1 MKFQMS
7 VGDPS
12 GDGHSQ
18 CDYFIIETNA
28 DNMDAVNSAYQKAVK
43 KTKLDLLESVC
54 ESYEDYTVSKDDAET
69 LAKHG
74 IDIKDYCFDLEFMKE
89 GDDYAPAIELWPKL
103 VCDFIRLG
111 NPALTFEILEEDSFP
126 RFDGGGYGLFL

>member
-1 MKFQMS
+1 MRFQMS

-28 DNMDAVNSAYQKAVK
+28 DNIDAVNSAYNKAVK
-43 KTKLDLLESVC
+43 KTKLDLVASVC
-54 ESYEDYTVSKDDAET
+54 ESYEENTISKANVKI

-74 IDIKDYCFDLEFMKE
+74 INIEDYCCDLDFMKE
-89 GDDYAPAIELWPKL
+89 GDDYAPANDLWPIL
-103 VCDFIRLG
+103 VCDFIRIG
-111 NPALTFEILEEDSFP
+111 NPALTFKVLEEDQFP
-126 RFDGGGYGLFL
+126 KFDGGGYGLFF